1 MTTVSWVME
10 LQPNETSQFKS
21 MRSQPTPHQ
30 LQFQSAAIT
39 HALCLTLGMCLVG
52 VKVPTDKTAMGQIQT
67 ALHRVSQVALE
78 RAGLQFQ

>member
-1 MTTVSWVME
+1 MG

-39 HALCLTLGMCLVG
+39 RALFLTLGMCLVG
-52 VKVPTDKTAMGQIQT
+52 VKAPMDKTAMGQTQT

-78 RAGLQFQ
+78 MAGLQFQ

>member
-1 MTTVSWVME
+1 ME
-10 LQPNETSQFKS
+10 LQPNETPQFKS

-30 LQFQSAAIT
+30 LQFLSAAIT
-39 HALCLTLGMCLVG
+39 RALCLTLGMCLVG
-52 VKVPTDKTAMGQIQT
+52 VKAPTDKTAMEQIQT